1 MVNPPSRGGGQT
13 VESSA
18 ERVEQDRWAAVK
30 KLAQCFGAQVLL
42 KGAGSLVAQP
52 DSSCIRICTRGTPAL
67 AVGGAGDVL
76 SGIAGSL
83 IAQGLAAEEIY
94 LALHGYTVSPENMQQ
109 SQVNVVHYR
118 AI

>member
-1 MVNPPSRGGGQT
+1 M
-13 VESSA
+13 ESSA

-83 IAQGLAAEEIY
+83 IAQGLAAEEI
-94 LALHGYTVSPENMQQ
+94 LPCAAWLHGVAGEHAAIAGERGTLPSDLMEPLRKL
-109 SQVNVVHYR
+109 VNP
-118 AI
+118 